1 MDFNS
6 IFGRAP
12 SGISEGLER
21 YDDDTAYAYWA
32 EYIYEVATYG
42 RNEPSV
48 KIAQSLHR
56 KLTARL
62 EEDDHL
68 ILTETGLY
76 KQSHMLDRHQTL
88 ELLSEIEAF
97 VRSRDPL
104 PAPRKRSKSV
114 WLKFLHSVNETY
126 GVLIHSFFQ
135 GIYEA
140 EQVINQVAP
149 RRKDWRSKGQELALE
164 RATEKIATLYDQF
177 NNDFPKARARYE
189 ALKADVKSQIP
200 HQPRLHYLID
210 KMVEL
215 FVYDPYE
222 LGILYIRRHHP
233 GTIGAFHGLEEEC
246 E

>member
-6 IFGRAP
+6 IFGSRP
-12 SGISEGLER
+12 TEGLEKR
-21 YDDDTAYAYWA
+21 MEDEDTAYAYWA
-32 EYIYEVATYG
+32 DYIDEVALFG
-42 RNEPSV
+42 RTESSV
-48 KIAQSLHR
+48 KIAQGLHR
-56 KLTARL
+56 KLTARF
-62 EEDDHL
+62 EYDMEK
-68 ILTETGLY
+68 INSETGLD

-88 ELLSEIEAF
+88 ALIEELEAF

-104 PAPRKRSKSV
+104 PSPQKKSKTAKV
-114 WLKFLHSVNETY
+114 LGAFLDENVRETY
-126 GVLIHSFFQ
+126 NVLVHSFFQ

-140 EQVINQVAP
+140 EQIINHVGPIPKAL
-149 RRKDWRSKGQELALE
+149 RSKGQEMALE
-164 RATEKIATLYDQF
+164 RATGKVAELYDRF
-177 NNDFPKARARYE
+177 NNDFPRARARYE
-189 ALKADVKSQIP
+189 ALKADVKSKIP
-200 HQPRLHYLID
+200 QRLHRLID